1 MFLGWQSSTMKV
13 AEVVTVS
20 KPTTHRKHSSAS
32 KPKPKKD
39 TSFTEPSRALP
50 FNKPKNK
57 HLS

>member
-1 MFLGWQSSTMKV
+1 MLLGWQSSTMKV
-13 AEVVTVS
+13 VEVVSVP
-20 KPTTHRKHSSAS
+20 KPTTHRKHSAAS

-39 TSFTEPSRALP
+39 TNYTEPSKALP

>member
-1 MFLGWQSSTMKV
+1 MLLGWQFSTMKV
-13 AEVVTVS
+13 SEVVTVP
-20 KPTTHRKHSSAS
+20 KPTTHRKHSAAS

-39 TSFTEPSRALP
+39 TSFSKPSRALP

>member
-1 MFLGWQSSTMKV
+1 MLLGWQFSTMKV
-13 AEVVTVS
+13 YEVVTVP
-20 KPTTHRKHSSAS
+20 KPTTHRKHSAAS

-39 TSFTEPSRALP
+39 TNYTEPSKALP

>member
-1 MFLGWQSSTMKV
+1 MLLGWQFCTMKV
-13 AEVVTVS
+13 AEVVTVP

-39 TSFTEPSRALP
+39 TSYTEPSRALP